1 MSYGKGNGQRM
12 ERLEFIEKVFTL
24 YRVNPENNRDLVLIY
39 DDAFS
44 VNKPI
49 DWDKL
54 YKRVLNTAEG
64 GLPKP
69 GWFVSQFDGCL
80 KNNDYLVPDGLKVR
94 LVLTDYVYEFETC
107 QLNKTLEEMKL
118 KAMRK
123 FKDKFRSF
131 ELLDESNPI
140 IEDEYGHK
148 SYNWHAI

>member
-1 MSYGKGNGQRM
+1 MLRSD
-12 ERLEFIEKVFTL
+12 FIDEIFTFFKCKD
-24 YRVNPENNRDLVLIY
+24 NDLKRAY
-39 DDAFS
+39 DLAFT
-44 VNKPI
+44 VREPI

-54 YKRVLNTAEG
+54 YRIVINRAESRY
-64 GLPKP
+64 LPAPK
-69 GWFVSQFDGCL
+69 WFKDFFPRCVMRESGT
-80 KNNDYLVPDGLKVR
+80 YLTPDGLKVR
-94 LVLTDYVYEFETC
+94 LVLTDYVYEFETN
-107 QLNKTLEEMKL
+107 QLNKPLEEMKL